1 MGIPGMG
8 KTTYIKNNL
17 KKFFEETND
26 CSFVSISNDE
36 IRRAKINEYMQ

>member
-8 KTTYIKNNL
+8 KTTFIKNYL

-36 IRRAKINEYMQ
+36 IRRA